1 MDAIFTACDIAGLT
15 TSVTSLVV
23 GFVAVSLIFVARRY
37 AGKAG
42 IR

>member
-1 MDAIFTACDIAGLT
+1 MADVFTACSLTGLT
-15 TSVTSLVV
+15 TGVTALVV
-23 GFVAVSLIFVARRY
+23 GFIAVSLIYVARRH

>member
-1 MDAIFTACDIAGLT
+1 MAAVFTACDIAGLT
-15 TSVTSLVV
+15 TSVTALVV
-23 GFVAVSLIFVARRY
+23 GFIAVSLIYVARRH